1 MKGELRHMGKKPQ
14 ESVGEIKQAGRHVGP
29 EVGLSPDHKIPSSG
43 ILLRYHCSGPREYL
57 SFTVAL

>member
-1 MKGELRHMGKKPQ
+1 MGGKKKKQ
-14 ESVGEIKQAGRHVGP
+14 ESVVEIKQTGRHAGT

-43 ILLRYHCSGPREYL
+43 RLPAYHCSGLREYL